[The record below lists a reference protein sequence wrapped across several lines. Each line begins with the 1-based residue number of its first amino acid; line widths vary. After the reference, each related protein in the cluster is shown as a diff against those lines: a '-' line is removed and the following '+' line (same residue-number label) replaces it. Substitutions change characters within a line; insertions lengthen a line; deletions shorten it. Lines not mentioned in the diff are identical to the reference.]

1 MDNNFNSWQNI
12 EIERNDLDSWLSLA
26 NIRYRQEEIHPKG
39 RPFRALSEFTQ
50 EFNCSISLNSP
61 IAKTIFDWFT
71 ENSQPGSHAIGSL
84 FTGAFY
90 FDTCFWPLSI
100 PIGYGTFA
108 LSPYDSL
115 ETMPQLLQNQVNE
128 SSDDCWRLNLYWID
142 CCDYAYGVDDIQKQ
156 GKLNPKAL
164 TFIQN
169 ADREL
174 VGAVSQLLIPRP
186 NTKAILALRMASE
199 IFMKAILIQE
209 KNLTDQQL
217 KRNFSHKI
225 EDIADECFA
234 ITGIPEFKTVFDNIG
249 VFPANVSDRYDG
261 GEWKLSD
268 VWKAVYITQIA
279 ATAVTRFY
287 TSRDIRPQIFG
298 TVN

>member
-1 MDNNFNSWQNI
+1 MDNNYNNGQGI
-12 EIERNDLDSWLSLA
+12 GIDRNDLENWLSLA

-39 RPFRALSEFTQ
+39 RSFRALSEFTQ

-71 ENSQPGSHAIGSL
+71 ANSQPGSHAIGSL

-100 PIGYGTFA
+100 SIGYGDLVF
-108 LSPYDSL
+108 SPFNSL
-115 ETMPQLLQNQVNE
+115 ETMPLSLQNQVKE
-128 SSDDCWRLNLYWID
+128 SRDDYWQLSLYWID
-142 CCDYAYGVDDIQKQ
+142 CCDYAYGIEDIQSHA
-156 GKLNPKAL
+156 KLNSKAL

-169 ADREL
+169 GNREL
-174 VGAVSQLLIPRP
+174 IGAVAQLLIPRP

-199 IFMKAILIQE
+199 IFMKALLIQE

-217 KRNFSHKI
+217 KKNFSHKI

-234 ITGIPEFKTVFDNIG
+234 VTGVPEFKTVSDNIG

-268 VWKAVYITQIA
+268 VWKAMCITQIA

-298 TVN
+298 NN